1 MRTHEKYGIARKTHF
16 CGAIPYF
23 LCDLTIA
30 TNIGYR
36 LLLVLLVLPVLLVLL
51 VLLAR
56 PVSLGVA
63 HLNVKQSAL
72 TGIHGGEA
80 LRSDHA
86 ISSKET
92 AGPPFR

>member
-1 MRTHEKYGIARKTHF
+1 MRTHERYGIARKTHF

-36 LLLVLLVLPVLLVLL
+36 LLL
-51 VLLAR
+51 
-56 PVSLGVA
+56 VSLGVA

>member
-1 MRTHEKYGIARKTHF
+1 MRTHERYGIARKTHF

-36 LLLVLLVLPVLLVLL
+36 LLLVP
-51 VLLAR
+51 
-56 PVSLGVA
+56 PGVA